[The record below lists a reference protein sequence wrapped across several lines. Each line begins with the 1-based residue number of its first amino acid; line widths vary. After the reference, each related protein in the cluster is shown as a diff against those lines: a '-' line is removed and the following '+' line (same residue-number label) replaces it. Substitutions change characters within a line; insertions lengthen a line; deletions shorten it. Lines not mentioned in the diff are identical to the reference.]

1 MRDLCVALL
10 AALLAA
16 FTTGGLVMV
25 ATAAPPP
32 SPTTVAENELVSL
45 LDQRLHHRL
54 DALIA
59 AIDEP
64 ITTTR

>member
-1 MRDLCVALL
+1 MRDLCVALI

-32 SPTTVAENELVSL
+32 PSPSVAENELVSL

-64 ITTTR
+64 VATTR